1 MQSSLLMKIE
11 KALDD
16 AGLSAREVT
25 PFVKVRVVGLT
36 SKGCARKPT
45 KEGLI
50 TIWNPSEKQVRHV
63 NNYVKSQILVFW
75 AYDILNQDA
84 VVCSLII

>member
-63 NNYVKSQILVFW
+63 NNYVINHKFYSFGRMK
-75 AYDILNQDA
+75 Y
-84 VVCSLII
+84 